1 MRNLKFISVLIL
13 ALWLSIPAMA
23 ISKERGGK
31 DMRKKSTFSKKGN
44 FKKDDT
50 FNRKDTR
57 FGPPDP
63 GGGGE
68 GDPVPV
74 DPSLGLLFC
83 RNLILLLSI
92 QKKEKVISCHV

>member
-74 DPSLGLLFC
+74 DPSLGLLFFAGISFSYY
-83 RNLILLLSI
+83 LY
-92 QKKEKVISCHV
+92 KKRKK